1 MTTHPKTG
9 ITVSLTPDEAAL
21 LEARAVRL
29 GCVDAIEYLTGLAR
43 MNVHLEA
50 ARGAQGA

>member
-29 GCVDAIEYLTGLAR
+29 DYEDAAGYLAAIVRTY
-43 MNVHLEA
+43 NDLEA
-50 ARGAQGA
+50 TRSE

>member
-29 GCVDAIEYLTGLAR
+29 GCVDAIEYLTGRAR
-43 MNVHLEA
+43 MDAHLEA
-50 ARGAQGA
+50 TRHE